1 MKVSEMIK
9 NLQQFLEENGD
20 VECWYAI
27 DDEGN
32 GYQRVYYDPTLYYV
46 NEYGEVYQQEDYDEA
61 DEEDKKDL
69 RPICIVN

>member
-1 MKVSEMIK
+1 MKISEMIK
-9 NLQQFLEENGD
+9 NLQEFMDENGD
-20 VECWYAI
+20 IECWYAE

-32 GYQRVYYDPTLYYV
+32 GYHKVYYDPSLYYV
-46 NEYGEVYQQEDYDEA
+46 NTYGDVYQQEDYDEV